1 MTKIILVAVFLQIFP
16 GAEKDTSEIR
26 VMSSVSVEFDGQ
38 SACENAIKGLWE
50 LGDASG
56 FKVNAMCVPK
66 GIAKLEVEPKPK
78 PKVKPENAS

>member
-16 GAEKDTSEIR
+16 GTEKDTSEIR
-26 VMSSVSVEFDGQ
+26 VMSSITAEFDGR

-50 LGDASG
+50 LGEASG
-56 FKVNAMCVPK
+56 FKVNAMCAPK

-78 PKVKPENAS
+78 PKVKPESDS